1 MNTDLSR
8 LLNIID
14 VLKPRAKSLKEFVE
28 KSKHFFYSPKSYN
41 ENEKLKAWPNMD
53 STKIVSQSIQILD
66 TIDNWSSE
74 ELEKATKTFASDN
87 SYGVGKVIMPLRL
100 AVFGSLDG
108 PSLFEIMTI
117 LGKKETLARIKNA
130 INSMPKY

>member
-1 MNTDLSR
+1 
-8 LLNIID
+8 
-14 VLKPRAKSLKEFVE
+14 
-28 KSKHFFYSPKSYN
+28 
-41 ENEKLKAWPNMD
+41 
-53 STKIVSQSIQILD
+53 LD

>member
-1 MNTDLSR
+1 MQ
-8 LLNIID
+8 
-14 VLKPRAKSLKEFVE
+14 EFVE

-41 ENEKLKAWPNMD
+41 ESEKLKAWPNMD
-53 STKIVSQSIQILD
+53 ATKIVSQSIQVLD
-66 TIDNWSSE
+66 AIDNWGSE
-74 ELEKATKTFASDN
+74 ELEKEVKVFASDN

-117 LGKKETLARIKNA
+117 LGKRETLARIKSA
-130 INSMPKY
+130 INSMPQ